1 MTTTPNPMLEDL
13 YTLIR
18 RETSV
23 HYDDET
29 LSCDGLNSKVPWCG
43 LVRVALR
50 LLADSRSLQD
60 PGTAAAMRVLLEE
73 LLWLANNLD
82 RASSSIWIMRACDT
96 LCSAAHAKR
105 KAEKEAH
112 P

>member
-1 MTTTPNPMLEDL
+1 MTTTLNPMLEDL
-13 YTLIR
+13 EIFKPYSPTEKRLKKR
-18 RETSV
+18 LR
-23 HYDDET
+23 DF
-29 LSCDGLNSKVPWCG
+29 LSRPEVI
-43 LVRVALR
+43 A
-50 LLADSRSLQD
+50 LQD